1 MALRGLSAHSFQ
13 IKLIVAALT
22 AQLAMLGLLIWQ
34 GWNLM
39 DSQLREVLHGNI
51 EKNNTLLVAA
61 LGSPLA
67 QRDYAAVGDLL
78 KELVEGRMLDYIVVE
93 DHRQRRVAS
102 AGWLGD
108 RDLPKVDQAL
118 DKAGSGQLHV
128 RQKVVFAGEEL
139 GEVQYGLSLSFLNKA
154 RTLLAGDML
163 RIGAVG
169 IIFGLTLL
177 VLLTLWLL
185 RRLSVLEHAAQR
197 FADGDLGQRIAL
209 SGDDELTRLAGA
221 FNHMADS
228 IARMVVSLRR
238 SEARFHHAV
247 QGSNDGIWD
256 WDLEGDE
263 YYFSPRHKSM
273 LGYGDEE
280 IANDR
285 HAMEALL
292 HPDDRQPMRDAIE
305 RHFTHREP
313 FAIEVRLRHKD
324 GHYLWCSSRGQA
336 VWNKEGRVVRFAGA
350 TTDVSERHKVQDQLV
365 HMAHFDPLTH
375 LPNRMLLSDRIEMA
389 LSQGRRHGSLVC
401 VALLDLDGFK
411 PVNDSFGHE
420 AGDHVLVEVAGRLRA
435 ALREADTVARLGGD
449 EFVLVLGGAVDKGRD
464 TIGGDRTEY
473 EGLLTRV
480 LRAMSHPFAVDGTTV
495 ALSASIGVTFF
506 PDDNADPDTLLRH
519 ADQAMYVAKQSGR
532 NRFHVFDAAVDR
544 DVQTRREA
552 RERIEAALAAG
563 EFVLHYQ
570 PKVNM
575 RAGSVTGAEALIR
588 WQHPQRGLLPPGE
601 FLPLIEGTELD
612 VSVSEWVIDAA
623 LHQMEVWQRSG
634 LRLSVS
640 VNVPARHLQETR
652 FVPYLRD
659 ALARYPTIEPASL
672 ELEVIESAALA
683 DVVGV
688 SSRMEECR
696 QLGFRFALDD
706 FGTGYAS
713 LAYLRRLPVEQLKID
728 QSFVRDMLHDADDL
742 TIVEGVISLAMA
754 FRDEVIA
761 EGVETIDHG
770 VMLLHLGCDLAQGYG
785 ISRPMPAAALP
796 DWVSSW
802 HRDPAWAVAAN
813 VQLARRDFVLA
824 YVEVEHRSWV
834 DAIAAWLGEQ
844 SGMAAGPPPLAS
856 NTCRFGRWLRGDG
869 FANFGG
875 LATFRAIDR
884 LHESAHELGR
894 ELVRLAGEGSAEE
907 ARQRLP
913 ELFLRRDELI
923 VELHKLI
930 VDVTGARSD
939 L

>member
-1 MALRGLSAHSFQ
+1 LALRGVSAHSFQ
-13 IKLIVAALT
+13 IKLIAAALT
-22 AQLAMLGLLIWQ
+22 AQLAMLAVLIWQ

-39 DSQLREVLHGNI
+39 DSQLREVLRGNV
-51 EKNNTLLVAA
+51 EQNNTLLVAA

-67 QRDYAAVGDLL
+67 QRDYAAIGDLL
-78 KELVEGRMLDYIVVE
+78 DKLVEGKMLDYIVVE
-93 DHRQRRVAS
+93 DHRQRRVAA
-102 AGWLGD
+102 AGW
-108 RDLPKVDQAL
+108 PAEQAL
-118 DKAGSGQLHV
+118 PEANQGIESTRSGQLHV
-128 RQKVVFAGEEL
+128 RQQIAFSGEQL
-139 GEVQYGLSLSFLNKA
+139 GEVQYGLSLGFLNKA
-154 RTLLAGDML
+154 RAMLASNML

-169 IIFGLTLL
+169 IVLGLALL

-185 RRLSVLEHAAQR
+185 RRLSVLEDAAQR
-197 FADGDLGQRIAL
+197 LADGDLGQRITL
-209 SGDDELTRLAGA
+209 SGNDELARLARA
-221 FNHMADS
+221 FNNMADS

-256 WDLEGDE
+256 WDLEGEE

-273 LGYGDEE
+273 LGYADDE
-280 IANDR
+280 IPNRRD
-285 HAMEALL
+285 AMEQLI
-292 HPDDRQPMRDAIE
+292 HPDDRQSMQDAIE
-305 RHFTHREP
+305 RHFTEREP

-336 VWNKEGRVVRFAGA
+336 VWNNEGRVIRFAGA
-350 TTDVSERHKVQDQLV
+350 TTDVSERHRVQDQLV

-375 LPNRMLLSDRIEMA
+375 LPNRMLLGDRIDMA
-389 LSQGRRHGSLVC
+389 LSRARRHGSRVC
-401 VALLDLDGFK
+401 VGLLDLDGFK

-420 AGDHVLVEVAGRLRA
+420 AGDRVLVEVAGRLRA
-435 ALREADTVARLGGD
+435 AVRGADTVARLGGD
-449 EFVLVLGGAVDKGRD
+449 EFVLVLGGAVDKGREAE
-464 TIGGDRTEY
+464 GGEKIEY
-473 EGLLTRV
+473 EGLLSRV
-480 LRAMSHPFAVDGTTV
+480 LQALSEPFAVDSTRV
-495 ALSASIGVTFF
+495 SLSASIGVTFF
-506 PDDNADPDTLLRH
+506 PDDDADSDTLLRH

-544 DVQTRREA
+544 DVRTRREA

-575 RAGSVTGAEALIR
+575 RTGCVTGAEALIR
-588 WQHPQRGLLPPGE
+588 WRHPHRGLLSPAE

-612 VSVSEWVIDAA
+612 VAVSEWVIDAA
-623 LHQMEVWQRSG
+623 LRQMESWQRAG
-634 LRLSVS
+634 LDLRVS
-640 VNVPARHLQETR
+640 VNIPARHLQETR
-652 FVPYLRD
+652 FVPYLRE
-659 ALARYPTIEPASL
+659 ALARYPTIEAASL

-688 SSRMEECR
+688 SGRMEECR

-713 LAYLRRLPVEQLKID
+713 LAYLRRLPVELLKID

-742 TIVEGVISLAMA
+742 AIVEGVISLAMA

-770 VMLLHLGCDLAQGYG
+770 IMLMHLGCDLAQGYG
-785 ISRPMPAAALP
+785 ISRPLPAETLP
-796 DWVSSW
+796 GWVSSW
-802 HRDPAWAVAAN
+802 RRDPAWAVAAN
-813 VQLARRDFVLA
+813 VQLARRDLVLA

-834 DAIAAWLGEQ
+834 DAIASWLAGRTGVA
-844 SGMAAGPPPLAS
+844 SGPPSLAS
-856 NTCRFGRWLRGDG
+856 DTCRFGQWLTGDG
-869 FANFGG
+869 RTSFGE
-875 LATFRAIDR
+875 LATFKAIDH

-894 ELVRLAGEGSAEE
+894 ELARMAGDGHAEQ

-913 ELFLRRDELI
+913 ELFACRDELI

-930 VDVTGARSD
+930 ADVTSAR
-939 L
+939 